1 MCMKSKIL
9 LIEDEFTAI
18 KIYEGVLKRAGF
30 NVDTLMLGKDALER
44 LNKIKK
50 GKKEKP
56 DLVLLDLILPDVNGI
71 EVLKRAKKEKETKDI
86 PFFILTNYV
95 DMETKKVGE
104 KIGVEKYIVKTD
116 ITPAELIMTIKK
128 TFKRKIQAIK

>member
-1 MCMKSKIL
+1 MKSKIL

>member
-1 MCMKSKIL
+1 MKPKIL
-9 LIEDEFTAI
+9 LIEDETMAI
-18 KIYEGVLKRAGF
+18 EIYESVLKRAGF

-44 LNKIKK
+44 LNEIKE

-56 DLVLLDLILPDVNGI
+56 DLVLLDLILPDANGMDI
-71 EVLKRAKKEKETKDI
+71 LETAKKEKETKDI

-95 DMETKKVGE
+95 ALETKRVGKKLGAE
-104 KIGVEKYIVKTD
+104 KCIVKTD

-128 TFKRKIQAIK
+128 HLREKSRQ